1 MCMYVRSMISMY
13 SLAKR
18 MVICLKEN
26 CFLPFFSEVYS
37 ASYLSAL
44 ITTEDLLETVYK
56 MW

>member
-1 MCMYVRSMISMY
+1 MYVRSMISMY

-44 ITTEDLLETVYK
+44 VTMEDLLETVYK